1 MALVAAIG
9 CGAPPREVAHVR
21 APARLPTSEAPDTAA
36 LERAARAEAE
46 ATQLDTQ
53 AKTLVELADA
63 LDAEVE
69 ALSDQLLPVLDGDQE
84 PPRGLQPFQG
94 LVFWITPRHATIQR
108 CDQASDRY
116 LRLLER
122 DIHAFSLE
130 RAELIAGVGSVQGD
144 RMRIARIEARQP
156 GGDCPIE
163 SKFGQSKLRQER
175 RRAEEQAAQYR
186 GEARELQR
194 EAARLRAEAKQLRAR
209 GRRP

>member
-1 MALVAAIG
+1 MVLLPAVG
-9 CGAPPREVAHVR
+9 CGVPPREVAYVR
-21 APARLPTSEAPDTAA
+21 APARLLTSAALDKPA
-36 LERAARAEAE
+36 LERAARAEA
-46 ATQLDTQ
+46 TQLHTQ

-84 PPRGLQPFQG
+84 PPRGLQRFQG

-116 LRLLER
+116 LSLLER

-175 RRAEEQAAQYR
+175 ALAEEQAEQYR
-186 GEARELQR
+186 SEARELQR